1 MAKMEEMF
9 NSCGMEAD
17 AGDAAVNE
25 EDAGD
30 AALDEEAGD
39 AALDEEVAAVNKEA
53 EAGNEASKAG
63 RVAPDPMNPEL
74 LSQFNLSRND
84 VRPSILP

>member
-9 NSCGMEAD
+9 NSCGMEED

-30 AALDEEAGD
+30 AALDEE
-39 AALDEEVAAVNKEA
+39 VAAVNKEA
-53 EAGNEASKAG
+53 EAGKEASKAG